1 LVLDFQKKTIK
12 IDDLKINANIQFI
25 IYSVGVIAIRIRIPM
40 ENFDRSKVERLTFD
54 KKIEETFKRL
64 SEETKAD
71 IQKRLSKYI
80 KIKDRSI
87 FEMYRVY
94 FIQGDASEFIL
105 ENKKWIAGILLDEQN
120 YENLSND
127 YVDNTIKRKLSYYN
141 DDLIITDWDAAFIIS
156 RIDKYENEMTVIDT
170 SNVQLL
176 EYRVYQDE
184 IDRMI
189 DNINIRILNLQR
201 KPWNILFSRRNMIK
215 LSTEI
220 SDFYTEYKDM
230 IDSVNNIIMS
240 FGDWYLARLYSM
252 LSDSF
257 KLKDL
262 ELHLENT
269 FDMLIKIRDFIDERI
284 AEDTNS
290 FLEIIVIVLFIA
302 EIVIMLLFKL

>member
-1 LVLDFQKKTIK
+1 MKCEIIYSYFYDVADRIDLESTKSYLKGAEIFSFNEYGKAVPEGVSPFELPLVLDFQKKTIK

-176 EYRVYQDE
+176 EY
-184 IDRMI
+184 IRM
-189 DNINIRILNLQR
+189 
-201 KPWNILFSRRNMIK
+201 K
-215 LSTEI
+215 
-220 SDFYTEYKDM
+220 
-230 IDSVNNIIMS
+230 
-240 FGDWYLARLYSM
+240 
-252 LSDSF
+252 
-257 KLKDL
+257 
-262 ELHLENT
+262 
-269 FDMLIKIRDFIDERI
+269 
-284 AEDTNS
+284 
-290 FLEIIVIVLFIA
+290 
-302 EIVIMLLFKL
+302 